1 MLELTQ
7 TVTYEEV
14 VKKSLFI
21 VHAARVN
28 SAEEALAFIASK
40 SEPEATHNCWAF
52 KIGEEYRFNDD
63 GEPGGTAGR
72 PILAAIEGRDL
83 TNIAVLVIRFYGG
96 IKLGT
101 GGLVRAYGGT
111 AAKCL
116 HDAPKREIVAMS
128 RIHCDCPYSDMERL
142 KVQLQQSG
150 VQLVSES
157 FDDVGVQ
164 WEWLIPVPLVAE
176 LEETHRNLTR
186 GQANWEVISAEEMI

>member
-7 TVTYEEV
+7 AVSYEEAI
-14 VKKSLFI
+14 KKSLFI
-21 VHAARVN
+21 VHAAPVFT
-28 SAEEALAFIASK
+28 AEEALRFIEEHSVAD
-40 SEPEATHNCWAF
+40 ATHNCWAF
-52 KIGEEYRFNDD
+52 RIGGEYRFNDD

-83 TNIAVLVIRFYGG
+83 TNIVVLVIRHYGG

-128 RIHCDCPYSDMERL
+128 RVLCDCPYSDMERL
-142 KVQLQQSG
+142 KVQMQQEG
-150 VQLVSES
+150 VQLVTED
-157 FDDVGVQ
+157 FDNIGVK
-164 WEWLIPVPLVAE
+164 WEWLIPVTKVSE

-186 GQANWEVISAEEMI
+186 GQANWEVISKEELI

>member
-7 TVTYEEV
+7 AVSYEETI
-14 VKKSLFI
+14 KKSLFI
-21 VHAARVN
+21 VHAAPVFT
-28 SAEEALAFIASK
+28 AEEALSFIEEHSV
-40 SEPEATHNCWAF
+40 PDATHNCWAF
-52 KIGEEYRFNDD
+52 RIGGEYRFNDD

-83 TNIAVLVIRFYGG
+83 TNIVVLVIRHYGG

-128 RIHCDCPYSDMERL
+128 RVLCDCPYSDMERL
-142 KVQLQQSG
+142 KVQLLQDG
-150 VQLVSES
+150 VQLVTED
-157 FDDVGVQ
+157 FDDVGVK
-164 WEWLIPVPLVAE
+164 WEWLIPVPKVSE

-186 GQANWEVISAEEMI
+186 GQANWEVISKEELI